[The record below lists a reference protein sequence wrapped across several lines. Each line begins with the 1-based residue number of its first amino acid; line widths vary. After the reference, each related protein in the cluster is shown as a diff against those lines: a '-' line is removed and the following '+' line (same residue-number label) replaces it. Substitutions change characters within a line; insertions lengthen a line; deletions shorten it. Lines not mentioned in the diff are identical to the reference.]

1 VAVTASASVAQ
12 YMNYAET
19 DCNTEIEEFFLAVD
33 LWISCEIKAGKSQI
47 SAAFSTLH
55 LLWPA
60 AKSR

>member
-19 DCNTEIEEFFLAVD
+19 DCNTEIEEFFTAVV
-33 LWISCEIKAGKSQI
+33 LWISCETSAGKSQI
-47 SAAFSTLH
+47 SAAFSATR
-55 LLWPA
+55 LLWPV